1 MLAMRVRLLA
11 LLVVFLVPAC
21 TGALEAE
28 VRALRKALA
37 ELRRAQSAQRVRHEE
52 VSNRVAVLEEELI
65 RRPAPAAAG
74 APATVPMPAPG
85 PAGPEDSPPPLP
97 VVRMKREVPAAVDPR
112 PREVSDLAPKPL
124 YARGL
129 AAFRRGD
136 LPECLA
142 VFRAFT
148 QRFPD
153 HSLADNALYWSGRAL
168 AKQGDYPGAI
178 AAYEALLRRYPTGNK
193 VPDAL
198 VALADALAQTGKASD
213 ARKTLARVVRTFP
226 ASDAAKDAA
235 RRLREMKP

>member
-1 MLAMRVRLLA
+1 MFAMRVRLLA
-11 LLVVFLVPAC
+11 LLVALLVPAC

-37 ELRRAQSAQRVRHEE
+37 ELRRAQSGERVRHEE
-52 VSNRVAVLEEELI
+52 VSNRVAVLEEELT

-74 APATVPMPAPG
+74 APSPAPT
-85 PAGPEDSPPPLP
+85 PAPEPAASEDSPPPLP
-97 VVRMKREVPAAVDPR
+97 VVRVKREAPGSPAAR
-112 PREVSDLAPKPL
+112 PPEVSDLAPKAL

-142 VFRAFT
+142 AFRAFT
-148 QRFPD
+148 KRFSD

-168 AKQGDYPGAI
+168 AKQRDYSGAI

-213 ARKTLARVVRTFP
+213 ARKTLASVVRTFP

-235 RRLREMKP
+235 RRMREMKP